1 MDAADA
7 TDVMGDVMGAMGAT
21 DAVDEMLDVTGL
33 SCPLPVLKARK
44 RLKAMQSGQVLA
56 VRASD
61 PGAVADFKAF
71 ARLSGHALLAH
82 GQEDGVFTFRLRRA

>member
-1 MDAADA
+1 MDTMNSVD
-7 TDVMGDVMGAMGAT
+7 TMN
-21 DAVDEMLDVTGL
+21 AVDELLDVTGL

-71 ARLSGHALLAH
+71 ARLSGHALLAQ

>member
-1 MDAADA
+1 MDA
-7 TDVMGDVMGAMGAT
+7 TDAPDAM
-21 DAVDEMLDVTGL
+21 DAVDEILDVTGL